1 MEGGEGTTEG
11 QSHVC
16 TQHGTEFQSI
26 RGSPLGECGG
36 LSLDVPDKQASGAEG
51 PQQLCVTTSSSGPGR
66 AGPTV
71 PEKQTKEY
79 AQS

>member
-1 MEGGEGTTEG
+1 MEGGGRY
-11 QSHVC
+11 
-16 TQHGTEFQSI
+16 HGGAVTRVHSTWH
-26 RGSPLGECGG
+26 RVPVYPRLSLGECGG

-51 PQQLCVTTSSSGPGR
+51 PQQLCVTTRISGPGR